1 MILYTFQEADLF
13 FLYFKDEL
21 ERFPLAQVHEP
32 TAVLKNDRRETYNNL
47 ILFTVIDDP
56 RRKNSPSDMH
66 IFQSV
71 NAPVSR
77 NTKINFAYWVIC
89 KAFVRV
95 PTSSGN
101 HGKPGKSQK
110 KVPCMENHGI

>member
-1 MILYTFQEADLF
+1 MFTIFIMHMPNLHNGSTPKLYTFQEADLF
-13 FLYFKDEL
+13 FIYFKDEL

-77 NTKINFAYWVIC
+77 KTA
-89 KAFVRV
+89 
-95 PTSSGN
+95 G
-101 HGKPGKSQK
+101 
-110 KVPCMENHGI
+110 